1 MTTLLTTCITN
12 LNQKLKKPER
22 KNLTQLDAH
31 GSSDQCCHY
40 IKIKLRF
47 YQKHLFYIF
56 YHYIFKLVNINN
68 LILNQTIYFKC
79 CYSFDLY
86 DGLQ

>member
-12 LNQKLKKPER
+12 LNQKLKKKPER

-31 GSSDQCCHY
+31 GSSGQCCHY

-47 YQKHLFYIF
+47 YHSL
-56 YHYIFKLVNINN
+56 HSPSCLDER
-68 LILNQTIYFKC
+68 TIVWMRKTC
-79 CYSFDLY
+79 LEI
-86 DGLQ
+86 

>member
-40 IKIKLRF
+40 IKMKLRF
-47 YQKHLFYIF
+47 YQL
-56 YHYIFKLVNINN
+56 
-68 LILNQTIYFKC
+68 
-79 CYSFDLY
+79 
-86 DGLQ
+86 LQNKVSKFRKKITV

>member
-31 GSSDQCCHY
+31 GPSDQCCHY
-40 IKIKLRF
+40 IKMKLRF
-47 YQKHLFYIF
+47 YHHAAPCISRLNFNGLRTAPVVFKVYTVVPCSSMHL
-56 YHYIFKLVNINN
+56 
-68 LILNQTIYFKC
+68 
-79 CYSFDLY
+79 
-86 DGLQ
+86 

>member
-40 IKIKLRF
+40 IKMKLRF
-47 YQKHLFYIF
+47 YHTHPQNR
-56 YHYIFKLVNINN
+56 KLKTEDF
-68 LILNQTIYFKC
+68 LI
-79 CYSFDLY
+79 
-86 DGLQ
+86 

>member
-1 MTTLLTTCITN
+1 MTTLPTTCITN

-40 IKIKLRF
+40 IKMKLRF
-47 YQKHLFYIF
+47 YQHVS
-56 YHYIFKLVNINN
+56 LV
-68 LILNQTIYFKC
+68 LLK
-79 CYSFDLY
+79 
-86 DGLQ
+86 DGGCLK

>member
-1 MTTLLTTCITN
+1 MTTLPTTCITN

-40 IKIKLRF
+40 IKMKLRF
-47 YQKHLFYIF
+47 YH
-56 YHYIFKLVNINN
+56 
-68 LILNQTIYFKC
+68 
-79 CYSFDLY
+79 
-86 DGLQ
+86 